1 MREIVGVRKE
11 IELLMKGLLR
21 IWWGWN
27 QYLEWGERVWTRLT
41 AGTLLAARETA
52 LERMTIDPQI
62 TYAVVGL
69 ISKSLGQRARKNSS
83 LRWVWLYTA
92 SVSAEVARMVMAD
105 RRARTVRPRRVDS
118 IARDVRTAFW

>member
-1 MREIVGVRKE
+1 MREMVGVRKE

-62 TYAVVGL
+62 TNAVVGL

-83 LRWVWLYTA
+83 LRCVLLYTA

-105 RRARTVRPRRVDS
+105 RRARTVRPRRIDS

>member
-1 MREIVGVRKE
+1 MREMVGVRKE

-27 QYLEWGERVWTRLT
+27 QYLEWAERVWMRLT
-41 AGTLLAARETA
+41 AGTLLTARETA

-62 TYAVVGL
+62 TNAVVGL

>member
-1 MREIVGVRKE
+1 
-11 IELLMKGLLR
+11 
-21 IWWGWN
+21 
-27 QYLEWGERVWTRLT
+27 LEWGERVWTRLT

-62 TYAVVGL
+62 TNAVVGL

>member
-1 MREIVGVRKE
+1 MDEGLASDLVGAKSVLGME
-11 IELLMKGLLR
+11 G
-21 IWWGWN
+21 
-27 QYLEWGERVWTRLT
+27 EWMWMRLT
-41 AGTLLAARETA
+41 DGTLLTARETA
-52 LERMTIDPQI
+52 LERMIIAPQV
-62 TYAVVGL
+62 TNAVVGL

>member
-1 MREIVGVRKE
+1 MREMVGVRKE

-21 IWWGWN
+21 IRWGSN

-41 AGTLLAARETA
+41 AGTLLAA

-62 TYAVVGL
+62 TNAVVGL

>member
-1 MREIVGVRKE
+1 MREMVGVRKE

-62 TYAVVGL
+62 TNAVVGL

-118 IARDVRTAFW
+118 IARDLRTAFW